1 MSLYA
6 DLILD
11 HYQHPRNNTLLTSEV
26 SKLDIK
32 SIDVS
37 NPLCGDKLHMEIR
50 EQDGVIQEI
59 GFTAEGCAISIAS
72 ASMLTEYAKG
82 KTKKE
87 LLDISTDD
95 VLGLLKIELTPNRM
109 KCALLSW
116 EGLMKLLSSSVD
128 QTLSKIE

>member
-11 HYQHPRNNTLLTSEV
+11 HYQNPRNNKHILPTSGV
-26 SKLDIK
+26 GNIT

-37 NPLCGDKLHMEIR
+37 NPLCGDKLHMELS
-50 EQDGVIQEI
+50 EKNGVVENI
-59 GFTAEGCAISIAS
+59 GFTGDGCAISIAS

-82 KTKKE
+82 KKTSE
-87 LLDISTDD
+87 LVDLSGQD
-95 VLGLLKIELTPNRM
+95 VIGLLGIELTPNRM

-116 EGLMKLLSSSVD
+116 EGLIKVISNSKL
-128 QTLSKIE
+128 QIKN